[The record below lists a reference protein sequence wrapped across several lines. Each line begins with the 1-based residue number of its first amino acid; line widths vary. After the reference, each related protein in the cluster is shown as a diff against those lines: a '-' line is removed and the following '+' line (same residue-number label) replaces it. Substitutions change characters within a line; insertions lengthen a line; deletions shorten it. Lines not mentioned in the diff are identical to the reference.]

1 MQTSPNNLTNL
12 CRFMAELIPADI
24 PGLVLD
30 HAKLVLLDTL
40 GVILAGS
47 RSEEARHMS
56 RRLFNDFPESRKVP
70 SPGNFVKFD
79 ALNAALIGG
88 LGGSTLEYEEGNS
101 RAMGHPAIQIIPALL
116 AASESANPSG
126 AELITSLIA
135 GYEAACRISRAAS
148 IRKGLHPTGTWGVVG
163 CALAVG
169 VLNRSQSDDLFHI
182 ANIAAAYA
190 FSPYVKN
197 SFAGQNVACT
207 FAGLANYLGLLS
219 NIFYQGGI
227 RADAGSF
234 QMTFSKFV
242 SDELNLDFLDENLG
256 RSYAIFENYF
266 KPYPTCRFTHP
277 ALEALKSLLG
287 DQRFAAEDIETIKV
301 TTFKAAVHGGNIT
314 PANVEAWRFSVPYLV
329 AAMLLEG
336 DIGPASLSEERL
348 RHPRLRALADKVEL
362 IFSPEYERLRP
373 SKNAAEVTILLKDGQ
388 RFSREITDCPG
399 DPGNPLPAED
409 IRDKFRLL
417 AAPVIGHNRCEVI
430 LNYVVEIEKQ
440 PDVKK
445 LPALLRP
452 DHADY

>member
-1 MQTSPNNLTNL
+1 MPPNHLFNL
-12 CRFMAELIPADI
+12 CRFIAELIPASI
-24 PGLVLD
+24 PPVVLD
-30 HAKLVLLDTL
+30 HAKMVLLDTL

-47 RSEEARHMS
+47 RSAETRHIS
-56 RRLFNDFPESRKVP
+56 RRLFIDFPETQSVAGPDTFK
-70 SPGNFVKFD
+70 KFD
-79 ALNAALIGG
+79 ALNAALISG

-126 AELITSLIA
+126 VDLITSLIA

-148 IRKGLHPTGTWGVVG
+148 MRRGLHPTGTWGVVG

-169 VLNRSQSDDLFHI
+169 VLNRSRPEDLCHI

-197 SFAGQNVACT
+197 SFAGKNVACT
-207 FAGLANYLGLLS
+207 FAGLTNYLGLLS

-242 SDELNLDFLDENLG
+242 SDELNPDFLDENLG
-256 RSYAIFENYF
+256 RSYAIVENYF
-266 KPYPTCRFTHP
+266 KPYPACRFTHP

-287 DQRFAAEDIETIKV
+287 DQHFDPENIEAIKV
-301 TTFKAAVHGGNIT
+301 ATFRAAVHGGDIT
-314 PANVEAWRFSVPYLV
+314 PPNVEAWRFSVPYLV

-336 DIGPASLSEERL
+336 HIGPASLSEELL

-373 SKNAAEVTILLKDGQ
+373 DKNAAEVTILLKDGQ
-388 RFSREITDCPG
+388 RFSREIMDCLG

-417 AAPVIGHNRCEVI
+417 ASPVIGQNRCETL
-430 LNYVVEIEKQ
+430 LNYVAEIEKQ
-440 PDVKK
+440 PNVRQ

-452 DHADY
+452 DDADY